1 MHRLSSL
8 SSVTTPCVLALTVI
22 AAALAF
28 HVALDN
34 RASRTRAAAARIART
49 KVRAREFRHLTRG
62 SRADAR

>member
-1 MHRLSSL
+1 MHLLFSV
-8 SSVTTPCVLALTVI
+8 SSVMTLCVLVLMII

-49 KVRAREFRHLTRG
+49 KVRAREFRHLMRG
-62 SRADAR
+62 ARANVS